1 MLKPPS
7 MKRYIT
13 LLFLA
18 LISLPATSQ
27 QKITISGHIKD
38 HATGEALI
46 GATIQAQTQ
55 GKKVST
61 LSNAYGFY
69 SLTVPV
75 GSSDLIAR
83 FVGFIEQQLTV
94 NLQAD
99 TLLNFQLRLQD
110 QQLDEIEVVSTREV
124 DPIANPQM
132 GVNKISATEINR
144 MPVLFG
150 ERDLVKALQLM
161 PGVKDGGEGNGAM
174 FVRGGGAD
182 QNLVLLD
189 EALVYN
195 PDHLMGFFSTFNTDA
210 IKDVTLYKGSMPATY
225 GGRLSSVLDVRMK
238 EGNNQN
244 YKVNGGI
251 GLISSRLN
259 VEGPIVKDKG
269 SFLVSGRRTYA
280 DLFLRASS
288 DPNVNNNQLYF
299 YDLNLKAN
307 YTLSSKDK
315 LYVSG
320 YLGRDRLGLR
330 DLFGLNWGNSS
341 ATLRWNRQVSP
352 KVFSN
357 MSLIYSD
364 YRYNIDLNTAS
375 VDGSIKSR
383 IRDLNIKEELS
394 IYANGNNTITVGF
407 NTMYHHI
414 NPGHYSGNIT
424 LENTPSNYA
433 LENAIYAS
441 NSWKAADR
449 LSIDYGLRVSTFSV
463 LGGEQEFYD
472 LDEEDRIIGINT
484 YGSGRIVQTYI
495 NPEPR
500 LSAAFTVDE
509 RSSIKASYTRNAQYL
524 HLISNTGAGN
534 PTDKWIP
541 VNNNIRPGTADMF
554 AAGYVRQFD
563 QANYTFSAESYYKN
577 MHRQI
582 DYKDGA
588 NILSNEPVDPQLL
601 YGRGRAYGVELLL
614 RKNMGKLNGWLGYTL
629 SRTELQIDGI
639 NGGNWYNARQDRTH
653 DISVVA
659 MYQLSKKW
667 DLSAVW
673 VYNTG
678 NAVTFPSG
686 KYRSDGQVVY
696 YYTER
701 NGYRMPAYHR
711 LDLSATYT
719 LQSKKRYSSE
729 LNFGLYNA
737 YGRANALAISFR
749 ESPDDPDRTEALR
762 TALFRFVPSIS
773 YNFKF

>member
-1 MLKPPS
+1 

-18 LISLPATSQ
+18 LISLPAASQ

-46 GATIQAQTQ
+46 GATIQVQMQ

-75 GSSDLIAR
+75 GSNDLVAR

-124 DPIANPQM
+124 DPIASPQM

-238 EGNNQN
+238 EGDNQN

-259 VEGPIVKDKG
+259 VEGPIVKNKG
-269 SFLVSGRRTYA
+269 SFLMSGRRTYA

-357 MSLIYSD
+357 ASLIYSD
-364 YRYNIDLNTAS
+364 YRYDIDLNTAS

-383 IRDLNIKEELS
+383 IRDMNLKEELS

-414 NPGHYSGNIT
+414 NPGHYSGAIT
-424 LENTPSNYA
+424 LENIPSNYS
-433 LENAIYAS
+433 LENAVYAS
-441 NSWKAADR
+441 NSWKASDR
-449 LSIDYGLRVSTFSV
+449 LSVDYGLRVSAFSV
-463 LGGEQEFYD
+463 LGGEQEFYTLNEND
-472 LDEEDRIIGINT
+472 QIIGINT
-484 YGSGRIVQTYI
+484 YSSGRIVQTYI

-500 LSAAFTVDE
+500 LSAAFTLNE
-509 RSSIKASYTRNAQYL
+509 ISSIKASYTRNAQYL

-534 PTDKWIP
+534 PTDKWVP

-588 NILSNEPVDPQLL
+588 NILSNEPIDPQLL

-614 RKNMGKLNGWLGYTL
+614 RKNTGKLTGWLGYTL

-667 DLSAVW
+667 NLSAVW